1 MAQKATYEE
10 LEKRINELEKK
21 VADHRQIE
29 ETLIQIK
36 EEWEST
42 FNAIP
47 DLIAIIDDKHRIVRV
62 NKAMAD
68 RLGVSPE
75 KAAGVT
81 CYEHVHGTEEP
92 PTFCPHTKLLS
103 DSQEHITEV
112 HEERLGGDF
121 LVSVTPLHDVT
132 GRVIGCVHVA
142 RDITERKIA
151 EEEKTKLLSQL
162 KQSQKMEAIGTL
174 AGGIAH
180 DFNNIL
186 GIILGNTEL
195 AIDDIP
201 KWSPAHL
208 SLEEVKAATLRAKDV
223 VRKLLSFSRKT
234 DDQEIKPIEIVPVV
248 KNALKFIRSTIP
260 TTIDIRQNILI
271 TDETILAIPTQ
282 ISQVIMNLCVNAY
295 HAMEQTGGVIE
306 ISTESIIL
314 DKEGVKRYPEL
325 NEGHYFKITVSDTGP
340 GLDAEIIDQVFD
352 PYFTTKEVGKGSGMG
367 MALVHGIVKTH
378 NGAISVTS
386 EAGKGTTFTVLFPL
400 AERIPEIETYKTEE
414 LPLGKETILFVDDEL
429 PIAKMSSQILERLGY
444 RVIVRTS
451 SVEALELFRSRPNDF
466 DLIITDMTMP
476 NMTGDVLAMKMIAL
490 RSDIPVI
497 LCTGYSKKISD
508 EKASQ
513 IGIKAFA
520 YKPMVKADL
529 AKTVRKVLDEAK
541 S

>member
-1 MAQKATYEE
+1 MSKKPTYEE
-10 LEKRINELEKK
+10 LEKRIKELEKK

-42 FNAIP
+42 FNAVP
-47 DLIAIIDDKHRIVRV
+47 DLISIIDDKHRIVRV

-68 RLGVSPE
+68 RLGISPE
-75 KAAGVT
+75 KAAGAT

-92 PTFCPHTKLLS
+92 PTFCPHTKSLL

-112 HEERLGGDF
+112 HEERLGGYF
-121 LVSVTPLHDVT
+121 LVSVTPLHDIT

-151 EEEKTKLLSQL
+151 EEEKTKLLSKL
-162 KQSQKMEAIGTL
+162 KQARKMEAIGKL

-201 KWSPAHL
+201 KWSPAHFN
-208 SLEEVKAATLRAKDV
+208 LEEIKAATLRAKDV
-223 VRKLLSFSRKT
+223 VRKLLSFGRKT
-234 DDQEIKPIEIVPVV
+234 DGRELKPIEIVPVV

-260 TTIDIRQNILI
+260 TTIDIRQNILV
-271 TDETILAIPTQ
+271 TDETILAVPTQ
-282 ISQVIMNLCVNAY
+282 ISQVIMNLCVNSY
-295 HAMEQTGGVIE
+295 HAMDQTGGVIE
-306 ISTESIIL
+306 INMERTIL
-314 DKEGVKRYPEL
+314 DEEGVKSYPDL

-340 GLDAEIIDQVFD
+340 GLDAEIIDQIFD

-367 MALVHGIVKTH
+367 LAVVHGIVKNH
-378 NGAISVTS
+378 NGAISVAS

-400 AERIPEIETYKTEE
+400 AERMPEIETYKTEE
-414 LPLGKETILFVDDEL
+414 LSLGKETILVVDDEKS
-429 PIAKMSSQILERLGY
+429 IVNMSRRMLERLGY
-444 RVIVRTS
+444 K
-451 SVEALELFRSRPNDF
+451 VEATTSPIEALALFRSKPGQY

-476 NMTGDVLAMKMIAL
+476 SMTGDKLVKEILNIRPDMPTIICTGFSDKIDAEKAKEIGATGYL
-490 RSDIPVI
+490 EKPHEKSDIARV
-497 LCTGYSKKISD
+497 
-508 EKASQ
+508 
-513 IGIKAFA
+513 
-520 YKPMVKADL
+520 
-529 AKTVRKVLDEAK
+529 VRQVLDRKEG
-541 S
+541 